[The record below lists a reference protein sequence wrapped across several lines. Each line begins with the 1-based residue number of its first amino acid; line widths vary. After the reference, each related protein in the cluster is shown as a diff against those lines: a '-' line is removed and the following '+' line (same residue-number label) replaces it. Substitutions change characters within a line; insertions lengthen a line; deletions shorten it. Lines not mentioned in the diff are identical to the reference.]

1 MSLANQLSRED
12 MLRELE
18 LLPIWQ
24 LRQPLPAQLT
34 TGVPSAGAD
43 QPAVIQVEVSPP
55 ELTQSEVAAT
65 ESAVAE
71 LPVIETQSA
80 AYAAPEPVAP
90 VPVEL
95 EPAKPDLTDWELTE
109 SDLTDL
115 EPAFAQTPQ
124 ASAIEAAASVE
135 ATVPET
141 MQQAVAEQVQALPLR
156 LLLSE
161 ANVYAFLMEPYAAE
175 LDAEPV
181 ETLLRNMMRAMQL
194 DSRVDVT
201 DSADKVL
208 AAHAPKV
215 IISLG
220 AEPAN
225 RLFGTTQDIDGWR
238 SAQQPTP
245 PIYAGVPLLVTYHP
259 AHLLEHS
266 ADKAD
271 AWRDLCFAMKLI
283 QRL

>member
-18 LLPIWQ
+18 LLPVWQ
-24 LRQPLPAQLT
+24 LRQPLPAQLKT
-34 TGVPSAGAD
+34 SELSADAD
-43 QPAVIQVEVSPP
+43 QPVVPQLEVNTP
-55 ELTQSEVAAT
+55 ELTRLELTQPELAAP
-65 ESAVAE
+65 ESAVAG
-71 LPVIETQSA
+71 LSVIETQSA
-80 AYAAPEPVAP
+80 AYDAPEPVAP
-90 VPVEL
+90 VPVEP
-95 EPAKPDLTDWELTE
+95 EPTE
-109 SDLTDL
+109 PDLTDL
-115 EPAFAQTPQ
+115 EPAFVQMPQ

-135 ATVPET
+135 ASVSET
-141 MQQAVAEQVQALPLR
+141 MQQAAPEQVQALPLR

-161 ANVYAFLMEPYAAE
+161 ANVYAFLIEPYAAE

-201 DSADKVL
+201 DSADQVL
-208 AAHAPKV
+208 AARMPKV

-225 RLFGTTQDIDGWR
+225 RLFGTAQDVDGWR

-245 PIYAGVPLLVTYHP
+245 PTYEGVPLLVTYHP

>member
-18 LLPIWQ
+18 LLPVWQ
-24 LRQPLPAQLT
+24 LRQPLPAQLKT
-34 TGVPSAGAD
+34 SVPSAGAD
-43 QPAVIQVEVSPP
+43 QPAVTQLEVSQP
-55 ELTQSEVAAT
+55 ELTQHAH
-65 ESAVAE
+65 
-71 LPVIETQSA
+71 
-80 AYAAPEPVAP
+80 AAPEPAAP
-90 VPVEL
+90 VPVEFG
-95 EPAKPDLTDWELTE
+95 PAEPDLTDLELTE
-109 SDLTDL
+109 SDLTDV
-115 EPAFAQTPQ
+115 EPFLAQAPVIEVA
-124 ASAIEAAASVE
+124 ASAEVV
-135 ATVPET
+135 VPEI
-141 MQQAVAEQVQALPLR
+141 MQQVAPEQVQALPLR

-161 ANVYAFLMEPYAAE
+161 ANVYAFLIEPYAAE

-208 AAHAPKV
+208 AAHVPKV

-225 RLFGTTQDIDGWR
+225 RLFGTMQGIDGWR

-245 PIYAGVPLLVTYHP
+245 PIYEGVPLLVTYHP